1 MRGGEG
7 NLSPSKLSRQ
17 MQPLTFST
25 VGMNANRTFSSLLR
39 LFFIPV
45 PPRPPVQ
52 NAKILPGYIQVEVSF
67 HQFSLFIFNFFN
79 PRTLFFS
86 SVIFLN
92 NSSIPILWFLPWEY
106 LHTCRL
112 GFSPSSR
119 SINLRSHFYLL
130 WILGGIPKY
139 SILHHELKFL
149 ENEYEF
155 FILTLQ
161 LHFKFP
167 YSFFLPQYWVFK
179 QPSFSSYDLLFLFQS
194 DYIFLHPNED
204 FLKCSPGFHW
214 QSLSKVFF
222 L

>member
-79 PRTLFFS
+79 PRTLFSLQLYFLIILLFQYFGFFLGNICILADWASPHPPDLSTFALIFIS
-86 SVIFLN
+86 SGFWEGFQSILFYIM
-92 NSSIPILWFLPWEY
+92 NSSFW
-106 LHTCRL
+106 RMNMN
-112 GFSPSSR
+112 SS
-119 SINLRSHFYLL
+119 F
-130 WILGGIPKY
+130 
-139 SILHHELKFL
+139 
-149 ENEYEF
+149 
-155 FILTLQ
+155 
-161 LHFKFP
+161 
-167 YSFFLPQYWVFK
+167 
-179 QPSFSSYDLLFLFQS
+179 
-194 DYIFLHPNED
+194 
-204 FLKCSPGFHW
+204 
-214 QSLSKVFF
+214 
-222 L
+222 